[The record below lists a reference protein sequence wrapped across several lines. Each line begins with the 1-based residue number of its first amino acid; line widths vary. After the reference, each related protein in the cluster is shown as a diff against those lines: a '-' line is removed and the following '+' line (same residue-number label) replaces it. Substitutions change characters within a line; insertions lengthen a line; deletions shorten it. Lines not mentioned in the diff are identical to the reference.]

1 MERSVLVSACLLGLN
16 TRYDGSTKADRRV
29 LDYLRQHNL
38 TPIPVCPEQLGGL
51 PTPRQRS
58 WFVNGD
64 GSAVL
69 DGNGEVINPEQ
80 SMNPAFI
87 RGAQE
92 VLKIA
97 RLTDCRRAI
106 LKQRSPS
113 CGVGEIY
120 RENLV
125 VSGDGV
131 TTTLLKRQ
139 QIEVISEDDLGF

>member
-16 TRYDGSTKADRRV
+16 TRYDGDTRADRRV

-51 PTPRQRS
+51 PTPRLRS
-58 WFVNGD
+58 WFVSGD
-64 GSAVL
+64 GSTVL
-69 DGNGEVINPEQ
+69 DGSGEVINSEQ
-80 SMNPAFI
+80 SMNLTFI

-92 VLKIA
+92 VLKIT

-120 RENLV
+120 RGNLV

-131 TTTLLKRQ
+131 TTALLKRQ
-139 QIEVISEDDLGF
+139 QIEVISEEDLGY